1 MTPKAGGSPGRGGVK
16 KYIMLKNA
24 GGFFCGGGG
33 KGGSLFLVPRG
44 RAR

>member
-1 MTPKAGGSPGRGGVK
+1 MTPKAGGSPGRGGGVK

-24 GGFFCGGGG
+24 GVFFFGGE
-33 KGGSLFLVPRG
+33 GGSLFLVPRG